1 MLDNMENEGTKKQLI
16 KEVYNDLAKPVIK
29 NTAELAT
36 LIPRAIKS
44 ALEPLEIWILK
55 KEFNIEE
62 TKKLLEIKLSKI
74 NPENIV
80 TPEPYVAVP
89 TIQAISY
96 VMNNNELRNMYA
108 NLLASSMNKEVKDN
122 VHPAYVEIIKQL
134 TPDECKILKYIYSQK
149 KVALI
154 TLSAYIGKDKSE
166 ICIKKI
172 FHQYL
177 KK

>member
-1 MLDNMENEGTKKQLI
+1 MLDDIDNKVIKKLPI
-16 KEVYNDLAKPVIK
+16 EDIYNDLAKPSVK
-29 NTAELAT
+29 NTGELIS
-36 LIPRAIKS
+36 LIPRAIRS
-44 ALEPLEIWILK
+44 ALEPLEMWILK

-134 TPDECKILKYIYSQK
+134 TPDECRILKYIYRK
-149 KVALI
+149 R
-154 TLSAYIGKDKSE
+154 
-166 ICIKKI
+166 
-172 FHQYL
+172 
-177 KK
+177 